1 MGISKELQA
10 IDDILLELHERIRSG
25 RCLTNKQQ
33 NIMMLN
39 FLHTIS
45 NKDEPMSKTQSYRY
59 IGISIATFDRYVASG
74 DIPKGKKALW
84 FTELVWYARNL
95 DPVIDRLLSK
105 KVK

>member
-25 RCLTNKQQ
+25 RRLTNKQQ

-59 IGISIATFDRYVASG
+59 IGIYRATFDRYVASG
-74 DIPKGKKALW
+74 DITKGKKALW

-95 DPVIDRLLSK
+95 DPVIGRLLSK